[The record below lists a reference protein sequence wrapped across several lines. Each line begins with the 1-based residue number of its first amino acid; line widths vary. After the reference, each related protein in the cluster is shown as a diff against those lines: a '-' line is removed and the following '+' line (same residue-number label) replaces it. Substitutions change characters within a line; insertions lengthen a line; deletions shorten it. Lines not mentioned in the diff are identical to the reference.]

1 MCVKLGA
8 AKIYI
13 YIYIY
18 TYGVETYLPRP
29 FPTLLER
36 DQQRGSGERMT
47 SARYVFLYVQ
57 HNTIIRSTLDVNIH
71 ETKLLLY
78 YARFFLF

>member
-8 AKIYI
+8 AKIC
-13 YIYIY
+13 IY

-36 DQQRGSGERMT
+36 DQQRGSGESMT

-57 HNTIIRSTLDVNIH
+57 HNTIIRSTLDVY
-71 ETKLLLY
+71 T
-78 YARFFLF
+78 